1 MTFSAIGGVNAVL
14 LFGALTL
21 AELSLGYVIACIV
34 VTWAWQRSIARGAP
48 ASGAFRNSWPTVAVL
63 KPLCGLEPDLE
74 ANLRSFCRQA
84 YPRFEVIMG
93 ARDGANGALA
103 IARRAAAEAGSHVR
117 VTVGAPSLGPNQ
129 KVNTLAHL
137 GGQTSAEI
145 VVIADSDI
153 RVDPTY
159 LTSIVE
165 PLADPTVGAVTC
177 IYRGAPTATVWSRL
191 GALSINEWFLP
202 SVLVSR
208 FFGSETY
215 CSGSTI
221 AMRREVLEAIGGF
234 RALAPLL
241 ADDHELG
248 ARIRRLGL
256 RNVVSH
262 YEVQSTVDESSLSAL
277 CLHELRWMRTI
288 RTVHP
293 MGHACS
299 VVTYAIPMTLP
310 VALFGHRF
318 PWLANVPLLAI
329 AARLALHWVVTRSAA
344 AVGEDHT
351 RRTTGRWS
359 SAWLVP
365 VRDFLSFGIWAASF
379 ANRRVVWRH
388 QALYV
393 ERDGVLRGG
402 EEVAAA

>member
-1 MTFSAIGGVNAVL
+1 VNSSIIGGAGAIL
-14 LFGALTL
+14 LFCAITL
-21 AELSLGYVIACIV
+21 AELSLAYVVACIV
-34 VTWAWQRSIARGAP
+34 VTWAWQRSTARRAP
-48 ASGAFRNSWPTVAVL
+48 APRTTGNDWPSVAVL
-63 KPLCGLEPDLE
+63 KPLCGLEPDLD
-74 ANLRSFCRQA
+74 ANLRSFCRQT

-93 ARDGANGALA
+93 ARDGADDALA
-103 IARRAAAEAGSHVR
+103 VARRAAAEAGPHVR
-117 VTVGAPSLGPNQ
+117 VAVGGPSLGPNQ

-137 GGQTSAEI
+137 GAQTSAEI

-153 RVDPTY
+153 RVDPGY
-159 LTSIVE
+159 LAAIVE
-165 PLADPTVGAVTC
+165 PLADPTVGVVTC
-177 IYRGAPTATVWSRL
+177 IYRGVPTETVWSRL
-191 GALSINEWFLP
+191 GALAINEWFLP

-208 FFGSETY
+208 SLGSEAY

-221 AMRREVLEAIGGF
+221 AMRREVLDAIGGF

-256 RNVVSH
+256 RTVVSH

-277 CLHELRWMRTI
+277 CQHELRWMRTI

-293 MGHACS
+293 LGHACS

-310 VALFGHRF
+310 IALFAYRF
-318 PWLANVPLLAI
+318 PWLADLPLLAVT
-329 AARLALHWVVTRSAA
+329 ARLALHWVVARCQPTAGVDGRRRATGGWSA
-344 AVGEDHT
+344 V
-351 RRTTGRWS
+351 
-359 SAWLVP
+359 WLVP
-365 VRDFLSFGIWAASF
+365 IRDFLSFGLWAASF

-393 ERDGVLRGG
+393 ERDGVLRGD
-402 EEVAAA
+402 EEVVAA

>member
-1 MTFSAIGGVNAVL
+1 MNFSLTGGFGAIL
-14 LFGALTL
+14 LFCAITL
-21 AELSLGYVIACIV
+21 AELSLAYVVACIV
-34 VTWAWQRSIARGAP
+34 ITWAWQRSTGRRAHPPRPFGD
-48 ASGAFRNSWPTVAVL
+48 GWPSVAVL

-74 ANLRSFCRQA
+74 VNLKSFCRQS

-93 ARDGANGALA
+93 ARDGADAALSV
-103 IARRAAAEAGSHVR
+103 ARRTAAEAGPHVR

-137 GGQTSAEI
+137 GSETSAEI

-153 RVDPTY
+153 RVDPGY
-159 LTSIVE
+159 LTAIVE
-165 PLADPTVGAVTC
+165 PLADPTVGVVTC

-191 GALSINEWFLP
+191 AALSINEWFLP

-208 FFGSETY
+208 FFGSEAY

-234 RALAPLL
+234 QGLAPLL

-256 RNVVSH
+256 HSVVSH
-262 YEVQSTVDESSLSAL
+262 YEVRSTVDESSFTAL
-277 CLHELRWMRTI
+277 WQHELRWMRTI

-293 MGHACS
+293 VGHACS

-310 VALFGHRF
+310 VALFGYRY
-318 PWLANVPLLAI
+318 PWLADVPLLAV
-329 AARLALHWVVTRSAA
+329 AARLALHWVVTRGHAA
-344 AVGEDHT
+344 TGED
-351 RRTTGRWS
+351 RRRRAIGLLS
-359 SAWLVP
+359 SVLLVP
-365 VRDFLSFGIWAASF
+365 IRDFLSFGTWAASF

-388 QALYV
+388 QVLYV
-393 ERDGVLRGG
+393 ERDGVLRGD